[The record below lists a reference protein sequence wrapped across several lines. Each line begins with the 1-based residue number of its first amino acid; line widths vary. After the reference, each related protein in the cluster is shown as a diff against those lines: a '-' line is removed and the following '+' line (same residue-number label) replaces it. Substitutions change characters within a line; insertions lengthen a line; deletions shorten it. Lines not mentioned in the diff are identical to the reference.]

1 MAAKRKY
8 KPEYLNYGFTYLVD
22 KGIVKPQCVICN
34 EVLSN
39 ESFKDNKLKRHL
51 QTKHSKP
58 SDKNRE
64 FFERKEQNL
73 KKQRIDS
80 VSSHYICTLK
90 QATLASC
97 VVAWHIARAKKPHSI
112 GEKLIKPAAIE
123 MVRLMCG
130 DDVAKKLD
138 IVPLSND
145 TVQRRI
151 ASMSLNVKEQLVS
164 SIKQGGEYSLQIDES
179 TDVSDDAQLLVYVRY
194 LGENTLEEEFL
205 FCRALETTTRGE
217 DIFALVDSFMK
228 EEGLE
233 WNNCS
238 SICTDGAPAM
248 LGSRKGFTARVKEI
262 NPNVMTSHCFVH
274 QENLAS
280 HRLSTELGNVMQD
293 VIHIVNFIKSK
304 SLNSRLFGKLC
315 ENLNAEHKH
324 LIYFSNVRWLSRG
337 KVLERF
343 VTLRKEVREFLIQ
356 RKHTLADKLVDQ
368 KWLLLV
374 AYLSDIFY
382 QLNILNQ
389 SLQGPNIM
397 LVDVSEKLLAF
408 REKLNLWKR
417 KIESQKTASFPV
429 FNQFLEDMEEVCLDD
444 VQIIM
449 KRHLAALIQEFDLII
464 PHRAKEL
471 EWVRNPFAVDVDALP
486 ESCQSITGFEEAFI
500 DIQCD
505 SSLKNVFE
513 NGKLGQFWTKIKNE
527 KNIVGMHAVKAL
539 LPFVTT
545 CLCESGFSTLTQI
558 KTKTRNCLELEN
570 DMRLALSKIV
580 PHFDRVVE
588 SIQVQG
594 SH

>member
-1 MAAKRKY
+1 
-8 KPEYLNYGFTYLVD
+8 
-22 KGIVKPQCVICN
+22 
-34 EVLSN
+34 
-39 ESFKDNKLKRHL
+39 
-51 QTKHSKP
+51 
-58 SDKNRE
+58 
-64 FFERKEQNL
+64 
-73 KKQRIDS
+73 
-80 VSSHYICTLK
+80 
-90 QATLASC
+90 
-97 VVAWHIARAKKPHSI
+97 
-112 GEKLIKPAAIE
+112 

-179 TDVSDDAQLLVYVRY
+179 TDVSDDVQLLVYVRY

-233 WNNCS
+233 WNNWS
-238 SICTDGAPAM
+238 RICTDGAPAM

-262 NPNVMTSHCFVH
+262 YPNVMTSHCFVH

-315 ENLNAEHKH
+315 EYLNAEHKH

-449 KRHLAALIQEFDLII
+449 KRHLAALIQEVDLII

-558 KTKTRNCLELEN
+558 KTKTRNCLEPEN
-570 DMRLALSKIV
+570 DMRLSLSKIV

>member
-1 MAAKRKY
+1 
-8 KPEYLNYGFTYLVD
+8 
-22 KGIVKPQCVICN
+22 
-34 EVLSN
+34 
-39 ESFKDNKLKRHL
+39 
-51 QTKHSKP
+51 
-58 SDKNRE
+58 
-64 FFERKEQNL
+64 
-73 KKQRIDS
+73 
-80 VSSHYICTLK
+80 
-90 QATLASC
+90 
-97 VVAWHIARAKKPHSI
+97 
-112 GEKLIKPAAIE
+112 

-205 FCRALETTTRGE
+205 FCRALETITRGE

-274 QENLAS
+274 QKNLAS

-304 SLNSRLFGKLC
+304 SLHSRLFGKLC

-449 KRHLAALIQEFDLII
+449 KRYLAALIQEFDLII

-486 ESCQSITGFEEAFI
+486 ESCQSITGFKEAFI
-500 DIQCD
+500 GIQCD

-558 KTKTRNCLELEN
+558 KTKTRNCLEPEN